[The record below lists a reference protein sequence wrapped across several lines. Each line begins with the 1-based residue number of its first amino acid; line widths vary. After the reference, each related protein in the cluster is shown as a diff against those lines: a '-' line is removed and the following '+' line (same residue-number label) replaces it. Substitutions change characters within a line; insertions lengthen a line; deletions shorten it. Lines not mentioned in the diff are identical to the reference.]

1 MDEILEGGYFSFAT
15 SAGTDF
21 AFSREH
27 LLGLPSPKERLQA
40 LGYTLFRDKGVVLS
54 PIVQVEEWKQEAPD
68 DIRFRSMNNT
78 LQNLLPKYDSLSIAV
93 FSGAPQQI
101 PYIKLGE
108 IYLIGAESAL
118 KLNDISGAYSYLSS
132 FVDKRFSKTSIV
144 ETSTATE
151 LMEEIEKQYVREF
164 LGEGQLFY
172 CYKRWNLSSI
182 PSYNGRSIEMTKA
195 KYVWPIPVN

>member
-1 MDEILEGGYFSFAT
+1 MT
-15 SAGTDF
+15 S
-21 AFSREH
+21 
-27 LLGLPSPKERLQA
+27 P
-40 LGYTLFRDKGVVLS
+40 
-54 PIVQVEEWKQEAPD
+54 
-68 DIRFRSMNNT
+68 
-78 LQNLLPKYDSLSIAV
+78 
-93 FSGAPQQI
+93 
-101 PYIKLGE
+101 
-108 IYLIGAESAL
+108 
-118 KLNDISGAYSYLSS
+118 SS

>member
-1 MDEILEGGYFSFAT
+1 MKFLEGGIFFAT
-15 SAGTDF
+15 SAGTDL

-27 LLGLPSPKERLQA
+27 LLGLPSPKEGLQA

-108 IYLIGAESAL
+108 IYLIGAEA
-118 KLNDISGAYSYLSS
+118 S
-132 FVDKRFSKTSIV
+132 FK
-144 ETSTATE
+144 
-151 LMEEIEKQYVREF
+151 IE
-164 LGEGQLFY
+164 
-172 CYKRWNLSSI
+172 
-182 PSYNGRSIEMTKA
+182 
-195 KYVWPIPVN
+195 

>member
-1 MDEILEGGYFSFAT
+1 MYVSD
-15 SAGTDF
+15 
-21 AFSREH
+21 
-27 LLGLPSPKERLQA
+27 
-40 LGYTLFRDKGVVLS
+40 YTFIS